1 MGSDQIKRLYR
12 AGSALTKKRGEL
24 IASLEYR
31 VAALAA
37 LVILQVIYHDNG
49 SKLDG
54 SIQILRTHSLFW

>member
-54 SIQILRTHSLFW
+54 SIQILRTYSLFW